1 MTSHGPSVNKGE
13 PTAKMLSES
22 LAGSVPAILRRSS
35 RTFAS
40 VGVAVGDVRL
50 SVSEISPAMSSPAR
64 GGSITMPCWLFD
76 KATNV
81 LGEPTGLFQNRIG
94 TSALKLASRG

>member
-22 LAGSVPAILRRSS
+22 LAGSVPAILLRSS
-35 RTFAS
+35 SAFAS
-40 VGVAVGDVRL
+40 MGVAVGDVRL

-64 GGSITMPCWLFD
+64 GGSISYAAFFLE
-76 KATNV
+76 KKNKV
-81 LGEPTGLFQNRIG
+81 LVEPTGLFQNRIG
-94 TSALKLASRG
+94 TSLL